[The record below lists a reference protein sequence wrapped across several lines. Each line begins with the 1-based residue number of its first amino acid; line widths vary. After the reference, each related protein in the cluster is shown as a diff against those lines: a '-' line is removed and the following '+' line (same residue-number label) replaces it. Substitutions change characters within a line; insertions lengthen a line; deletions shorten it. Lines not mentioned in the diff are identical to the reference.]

1 MCHRGGKVINFLI
14 NADTKILNIMLS
26 TNKIRVCLSDLQP
39 NLVYFNDINI
49 FVNVNS
55 YIKNNRMKNII
66 VIGTGND

>member
-1 MCHRGGKVINFLI
+1 
-14 NADTKILNIMLS
+14 MLS